1 MIDRIDE
8 DDPTAAVLRRSA
20 FGLAA
25 DLAEIRRFD
34 HAWGKAF
41 ASGVGGERRAIEAEV
56 LARLEA
62 GQGAAAKLI
71 REAVAD
77 ALEGRRPRW

>member
-1 MIDRIDE
+1 L
-8 DDPTAAVLRRSA
+8 DPSDAILYRLAY
-20 FGLAA
+20 GLAA

-56 LARLEA
+56 LAQLGA
-62 GQGAAAKLI
+62 GQGAAAGLV
-71 REAVAD
+71 RAAVGD

>member
-1 MIDRIDE
+1 MSTDGDFADAILYRM
-8 DDPTAAVLRRSA
+8 AY
-20 FGLAA
+20 GLAA

-34 HAWGKAF
+34 HAWGRAC
-41 ASGVGGERRAIEAEV
+41 AAGVGGDRQAIEIKVLRQLDVGQGPAAEV
-56 LARLEA
+56 V
-62 GQGAAAKLI
+62 

>member
-1 MIDRIDE
+1 L
-8 DDPTAAVLRRSA
+8 DPSDAILYRLAY
-20 FGLAA
+20 GLAA

-41 ASGVGGERRAIEAEV
+41 ASGVGSDRRAIEAEV
-56 LARLEA
+56 RARFDA
-62 GQGAAAKLI
+62 GQGAEAELV